1 MFTRACLLTAFALL
15 TGEIDAQPSIA
26 PNARQDA
33 TNAPAPNEDVYGRE
47 TPYGCVSGFLKA
59 VARGDYSEAA
69 QFLDTRKSPSQA
81 QELARQLQVVINN
94 DFSGDVNE
102 LSRARSG
109 TLTDGL
115 PENRE
120 RVGTIQ
126 TTSGN
131 FDLLLSRVQ
140 RPSGPSFWL
149 FSTETLAKVPDA
161 FEDAHSN
168 AVERFVERSLSPAFR
183 GYQVLSLP
191 LWRWVVIM
199 LGLIV
204 AVALASLVTRAL
216 IPLLRVPVRRWFAES
231 GDQYLVR
238 IRPPLRLL
246 FLSIAIGLLGKMA
259 ISVLARAFWA
269 KVAWVVAV
277 ISLAWLLIQFANIVN
292 DLRSTQLRARSASIQ
307 NALFGLAHRIFRLL
321 VVFFAVALLL
331 HGAGVNVSAM
341 LAGLGIGGIAL
352 ALAAQKTV
360 EDLFGGVAL
369 VTRRAVRVGDFCKVA
384 DNLGIVEDIGLGAI
398 RVRTLNRTVLTIPN
412 GKVSQ
417 MELENF
423 SMREKMW
430 FHPRFGLPF
439 SASPERVR
447 SVLAQVTDLLK
458 NDPRVEREGAR
469 IRLVDFG
476 PSSLT
481 FEVFAYVTT
490 PDYTAFLQIQEDL
503 LLRIMDVINA
513 HGMTIAMPSQAAY
526 IIPDKPGVASGLHPM
541 LNERAITECNDGNK
555 LNPEAGVRV
564 QEAGVGKS
572 HD

>member
-1 MFTRACLLTAFALL
+1 MVTRACLLTAFALVA
-15 TGEIDAQPSIA
+15 GEIDAQPSA
-26 PNARQDA
+26 AANAHQDA
-33 TNAPAPNEDVYGRE
+33 TNAPTPNQDVYGRE

-59 VARGDYSEAA
+59 VGRGDYSEAA
-69 QFLDTRKSPSQA
+69 QFLDTRKSPLQA
-81 QELARQLQVVINN
+81 QDLARQLQVVINGE
-94 DFSGDVNE
+94 FSGNLNE
-102 LSRARSG
+102 LSRTQTG
-109 TLTDGL
+109 MLTDGL

-131 FDLLLSRVQ
+131 FDLLLSHTEER
-140 RPSGPSFWL
+140 SGPSVWL
-149 FSTETLAKVPDA
+149 FSAETLDKVPEA
-161 FEDAHSN
+161 FEDAHTT
-168 AVERFVERSLSPAFR
+168 AAERFVERSLSPAFR
-183 GYQVLSLP
+183 GYRLLFLP
-191 LWRWVVIM
+191 LWRWIVIV

-204 AVALASLVTRAL
+204 AVSLASLVTRAL
-216 IPLLRVPVRRWFAES
+216 IPLLGLLMRRLSAES

-246 FLSIAIGLLGKMA
+246 FLSIAIGLLGQMA

-277 ISLAWLLIQFANIVN
+277 ISLAWLLIQFANIVSH
-292 DLRSTQLRARSASIQ
+292 LMSTQLHSRNSSAQ
-307 NALFGLAHRIFRLL
+307 KALFSLAHRVFRLL
-321 VVFFAVALLL
+321 VVFSAVVVLLR
-331 HGAGVNVSAM
+331 GAGVNVSAM

-447 SVLAQVTDLLK
+447 SVLTQVTDLLE
-458 NDPRVEREGAR
+458 NDPNVEREGAR

-490 PDYTAFLQIQEDL
+490 PDYTAFLRIQEDPAVADHGCYQRTRNDDRDAVAGR
-503 LLRIMDVINA
+503 LR
-513 HGMTIAMPSQAAY
+513 HFG
-526 IIPDKPGVASGLHPM
+526 
-541 LNERAITECNDGNK
+541 
-555 LNPEAGVRV
+555 
-564 QEAGVGKS
+564 
-572 HD
+572 

>member
-1 MFTRACLLTAFALL
+1 VLALL
-15 TGEIDAQPSIA
+15 AGEIDAQPSVA
-26 PNARQDA
+26 ANAHQDA
-33 TNAPAPNEDVYGRE
+33 TNAPTPNQDLYGRE

-59 VARGDYSEAA
+59 VGRGDYSEAA

-81 QELARQLQVVINN
+81 QDLARQLQVVINAE
-94 DFSGDVNE
+94 FSGNLND
-102 LSRARSG
+102 LSRTQTGA
-109 TLTDGL
+109 LTDGL

-131 FDLLLSRVQ
+131 FDLLLSHTEKQ
-140 RPSGPSFWL
+140 PGPSVWL
-149 FSTETLAKVPDA
+149 FSPETLDKVPEA
-161 FEDAHSN
+161 FEDAHTS
-168 AVERFVERSLSPAFR
+168 AAERFVERSLPPAFR
-183 GYQVLSLP
+183 AYRILFLP
-191 LWRWVVIM
+191 LWRWIVIM

-204 AVALASLVTRAL
+204 AVILASLVTRAL
-216 IPLLRVPVRRWFAES
+216 IPLLGLLVRRLSAES

-246 FLSIAIGLLGKMA
+246 FLSIAIGLLGNMA

-269 KVAWVVAV
+269 KVAWVVAI
-277 ISLAWLLIQFANIVN
+277 ISLAWLLIQFANILN
-292 DLRSTQLRARSASIQ
+292 QLMSTQLRSRNSSIQ
-307 NALFGLAHRIFRLL
+307 NALFSLAHRVFRLL
-321 VVFFAVALLL
+321 VVFFAVVVLLRS
-331 HGAGVNVSAM
+331 AGINVSAM

-447 SVLAQVTDLLK
+447 SVLTQITDLLR

-490 PDYTAFLQIQEDL
+490 PDFPAFLQIQEDL

-526 IIPDKPGVASGLHPM
+526 VISDKPGTANVSHPM
-541 LNERAITECNDGNK
+541 LQEYSRAIAEGTD
-555 LNPEAGVRV
+555 V
-564 QEAGVGKS
+564 KS
-572 HD
+572 AQSEPGASLHLGR